1 MYIKYIYTHN
11 IYKHL
16 HPICSMNQ
24 LECKTKSSI
33 SPVPFLCFLCAL
45 SINLAKFN
53 SLIIRTAGIS
63 NPSPLANGCSL
74 IKQKPV
80 RDGLI

>member
-1 MYIKYIYTHN
+1 MLKETNLNAKPKAATLITLIT
-11 IYKHL
+11 L
-16 HPICSMNQ
+16 
-24 LECKTKSSI
+24 L
-33 SPVPFLCFLCAL
+33 FLCFLCAL

-63 NPSPLANGCSL
+63 NPSPLANWCSL